1 MDDEQV
7 LAIEPPLP
15 FTDPPLTDEEAEALL
30 AGEMGEGDLA
40 DLEGSDA

>member
-15 FTDPPLTDEEAEALL
+15 FTDPPLTDEEADALL
-30 AGEMGEGDLA
+30 AGEMGAGEG
-40 DLEGSDA
+40 G